1 MTALI
6 VLLIPIAILAI
17 FLVPKSKNDIPDD
30 VTVGAG
36 DLFPKDGAI
45 EYGQH
50 IKSSYDVCDSFDITA
65 I

>member
-1 MTALI
+1 M
-6 VLLIPIAILAI
+6 LLIPAAILAI

-36 DLFPKDGAI
+36 DLFPAQVAKGGQV

-50 IKSSYDVCDSFDITA
+50 IKSSYDIRDSFYIDSI
-65 I
+65 